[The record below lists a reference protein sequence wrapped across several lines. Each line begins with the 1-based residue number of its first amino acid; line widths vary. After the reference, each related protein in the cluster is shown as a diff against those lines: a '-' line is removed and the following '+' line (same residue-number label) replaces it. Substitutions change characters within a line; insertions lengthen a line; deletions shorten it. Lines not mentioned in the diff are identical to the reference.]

1 MKIALV
7 ENFGSDFYGARL
19 RYALFLQ
26 KLGHEVIAIV
36 PNDGYTEKIRNAGI
50 NTIAIDIDIRERSLS
65 AMLKFGQKL
74 GKIFRKE
81 KFDVIHLY
89 RMQPNIIGTSFA
101 FFNSPKSKIIN
112 HITGLGVAFTKTSYK
127 YKLVQKIVKFAYK
140 FNSRV
145 FNAQLIFQNI
155 EDKLEL
161 GNDEK
166 FLVIKGSAVDEDRFK
181 PIDIINTQT
190 KNELMEKYHF
200 SGTFTLIFVS
210 RLLKQKGLDDL
221 VNAVNDI
228 NKEADKKINLMIVGW
243 IDPSNPDSFSEEE
256 ITAYSKLPNI
266 AYLGKRND
274 IDQLIAMA
282 DAAVLPTFYREGT
295 PRFLLEAMAMAK
307 PILTTDMPGCNHL
320 VKNKQNGVL
329 VEPRN
334 KEAIVEGLRFLL
346 KADTKQLGVNS
357 EKIYKTEFSEHVV
370 YNNLL
375 SSYKKTKK

>member
-1 MKIALV
+1 MKIALI
-7 ENFGSDFYGARL
+7 ENFGSDFYGARV

-26 KLGHEVIAIV
+26 KLGHDVVAIV
-36 PNDGYTEKIRNAGI
+36 PNDGYVDKIRQQGI
-50 NTIAIDIDIRERSLS
+50 NTIAIDIDIRKRNLS
-65 AMLKFGQKL
+65 SMFSFGLKL
-74 GKIFRKE
+74 GEIFRKE

-89 RMQPNIIGTSFA
+89 RMQPNIIGTTFA

-256 ITAYSKLPNI
+256 ITAFTKLPNV